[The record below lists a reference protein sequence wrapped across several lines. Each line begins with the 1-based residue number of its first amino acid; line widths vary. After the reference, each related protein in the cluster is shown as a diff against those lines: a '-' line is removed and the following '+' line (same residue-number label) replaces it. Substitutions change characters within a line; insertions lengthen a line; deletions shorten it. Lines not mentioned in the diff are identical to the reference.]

1 MASDLS
7 GSVRSAERPAP
18 TRRPEDSVPAGG
30 TRRVEAGLDALETA
44 AAGPARRG
52 AWQVF
57 TRSVL
62 PPVVFLAALVGV
74 WELVYLAGVKPS
86 YALPGPAAVA
96 RVFWETVQDG
106 RALEAV
112 WTSVSR
118 GAVGF
123 AMSLVIGT
131 LLGLAMWAS
140 RWLRAAVGPI
150 VSGLQSLPS
159 VAWVPAAII
168 WFQLSNAAIYTVVL
182 LGAVPSIANGLLSGF
197 KQVPPLFDR
206 VGRVLGLSAFGR
218 VRLVLLPAALPGY
231 LGGLRQGW
239 AFAWRSLMAAE
250 LITYSPSLGQGL
262 GQLLNIGRELSQM
275 SLVITSIALILVVG
289 VAIELLVF
297 APLERRVLQTRG
309 LTTGR

>member
-1 MASDLS
+1 MATDLQR
-7 GSVRSAERPAP
+7 GTRAGAADRSANVA
-18 TRRPEDSVPAGG
+18 EDRAV
-30 TRRVEAGLDALETA
+30 VAGLDELETTVTA
-44 AAGPARRG
+44 PPAPGLGRRF
-52 AWQVF
+52 V
-57 TRSVL
+57 RSVL
-62 PPVVFLAALVGV
+62 PPILFLALLVGV
-74 WELVYLAGVKPS
+74 WQLAYVAELKPS

-96 RVFWETVQDG
+96 QTFWETVQDG

-112 WTSVSR
+112 WTSLSR

-123 AMSLVIGT
+123 AMSLLIGT
-131 LLGLAMWAS
+131 LLGLAMWGS
-140 RWLRAAVGPI
+140 RWLRAAIGPI

-182 LGAVPSIANGLLSGF
+182 LGAVPSIANGLLGGM

-206 VGRVLGLSAFGR
+206 VGRVLGLSAVGR
-218 VRLVLLPAALPGY
+218 TRHVLLPAALPGY

-275 SLVITSIALILVVG
+275 SLVITSITLILVVG

-297 APLERRVLQTRG
+297 APLERGVLRRRG
-309 LTTGR
+309 LTTAR